1 MGDVAKANEIEDRLI
16 DFAVRVIKLAD
27 ALPKT
32 PSGKHIGGQLL
43 RSGTSPAPNY
53 PEARGAESNADFVHK
68 LKIALKELNE
78 SCVWLKMICHAGLIN
93 ETRLSPLIDE
103 NQKLCRILN
112 ASIKTA
118 KQN

>member
-1 MGDVAKANEIEDRLI
+1 MGDVSKANEIEDRLI

-53 PEARGAESNADFVHK
+53 AEARGAESNADFVHK

-78 SCVWLKMICHAGLIN
+78 SCVWLKMICRAGLMT

-103 NQKLCRILN
+103 NQQLCRILN

-118 KQN
+118 KQK